1 VTVEPSKKPKKPP
14 LKAPTGFFLGTV
26 AVTVSA
32 LRIGEVAKER
42 NPEAKVD
49 DGLGILEA
57 RMMVRIEVD
66 IFFKRRMEQVVGGK
80 RAVKT
85 DDV

>member
-1 VTVEPSKKPKKPP
+1 M
-14 LKAPTGFFLGTV
+14 

-42 NPEAKVD
+42 NPGVKVD

-57 RMMVRIEVD
+57 RMKVRIEVD
-66 IFFKRRMEQVVGGK
+66 IFEAMDGAGRGRETNGEN
-80 RAVKT
+80 
-85 DDV
+85 